1 MSSSSLHLTPSTI
14 RDHLQAEDKR
24 RDQAVTLGRMRAY
37 ARRNQM
43 LPYGGDILT
52 PGNLHRINKYL
63 EIVSLGENPSIADAL
78 LSAILTTGRPLKELA
93 GMTWQPT
100 SSERP
105 KVPLLRK
112 GGQWVWWLPAGK
124 PSSRQFLYGE
134 RPVEHEPALLPV
146 PCSDRTRLLIE
157 RAHLTG
163 AAGSPIFGEDEGYL
177 IEAVRSARHAA
188 GAKASLRSLE
198 SWLFHK
204 IAASPHGDLAIAA
217 IITGRDPPIVQS
229 VLHYTR
235 IETSRTWS
243 ILTTALDNFDRFGA
257 RPLMTAN
264 HVLGSRFAP
273 PKSDLRNIIMHLKK
287 ALSIP
292 PSSDAAIT
300 KFHNAMTIY
309 TALFY
314 LYATG
319 CRPTA
324 ALIPNSSAVDPGTGF
339 TILDDK
345 AAPDGF
351 KTRLV
356 WVSHECRAQLTNY
369 ERHLERVAIK
379 LPSLRSKI
387 EKTKTPL
394 ILGNGKI
401 MSLKPASM
409 RKELRALGWEFPL
422 NASRHYLRSKL
433 VGAIGSETLHA
444 FLGHWHLGIEPW
456 SKEAALDPLS
466 YRAELAGSLPKIL
479 REAGFSP
486 VPGL

>member
-1 MSSSSLHLTPSTI
+1 MSSSSLHLIPSTI
-14 RDHLQAEDKR
+14 QDHLDAENKR
-24 RDQAVTLGRMRAY
+24 RDQVVTQGRMRAY

-43 LPYGGDILT
+43 LAYGGDTLT

-63 EIVSLGENPSIADAL
+63 EIVSVGENPSIADAM

-93 GMTWQPT
+93 GMTSQVT
-100 SSERP
+100 SSELP

-112 GGQWVWWLPAGK
+112 GGRWIWWLPAGK
-124 PSSRQFLYGE
+124 PSSRQNLYGE
-134 RPVEHEPALLPV
+134 LPTDNAPALLPV

-157 RAHLTG
+157 RAQSTG
-163 AAGSPIFGEDEGYL
+163 ADGMPIFGEDERDL
-177 IEAVRSARHAA
+177 IEAVRSARDAA
-188 GAKASLRSLE
+188 GAKVSLRSLE

-204 IAASPHGDLAIAA
+204 IAAGPHGDLAIAA

-235 IETSRTWS
+235 IETSQTWS
-243 ILTTALDNFDRFGA
+243 ILTTALDDFDRFGA

-264 HVLGSRFAP
+264 QGLGSRFAP
-273 PKSDLRNIIMHLKK
+273 SKSDLQNIIKPLKK

-292 PSSDAAIT
+292 PSSDAAFA

-324 ALIPNSSAVDPGTGF
+324 AFIPSSSAVDPETGF

-369 ERHLERVAIK
+369 ERHLERLAIE
-379 LPSLRSKI
+379 LPNLRPKI
-387 EKTKTPL
+387 EKTRIPL
-394 ILGNGKI
+394 ILENGKI
-401 MSLKPASM
+401 KSLEPADL
-409 RKELRALGWEFPL
+409 RRELRALGWEFPL
-422 NASRHYLRSKL
+422 NAGRHYLRSRL
-433 VGAIGSETLHA
+433 VGEIGSETLHA

-466 YRAELAGSLPKIL
+466 YRAELEGSLPKIL
-479 REAGFSP
+479 SEAGFSP

>member
-14 RDHLQAEDKR
+14 QDHLQVEDKR
-24 RDQAVTLGRMRAY
+24 RDQAVTQGRIRAY

-43 LPYGGDILT
+43 LAYGGDILT

-63 EIVSLGENPSIADAL
+63 ESVSLGENPSIADAL

-93 GMTWQPT
+93 GMTSQGT

-105 KVPLLRK
+105 KVPLLCK
-112 GGQWVWWLPAGK
+112 SGHWTWWLPAGK
-124 PSSRQFLYGE
+124 PSSRQNLYGE
-134 RPVEHEPALLPV
+134 LPADDEPALLPV

-157 RAHLTG
+157 RAHSTG
-163 AAGSPIFGEDEGYL
+163 ATGSPIFGEDERDL

-204 IAASPHGDLAIAA
+204 IAAGPHGDLAVAA

-235 IETSRTWS
+235 IETSQTWS
-243 ILTTALDNFDRFGA
+243 ILTTALDGFDKFGG
-257 RPLMTAN
+257 RPLLTAKQW
-264 HVLGSRFAP
+264 LGSRFAP
-273 PKSDLRNIIMHLKK
+273 PKSDLREIIKRLKK

-292 PSSDAAIT
+292 PTCDATFA

-324 ALIPNSSAVDPGTGF
+324 ALIPSSSAIDPETGF

-356 WVSHECRAQLTNY
+356 WALMNA
-369 ERHLERVAIK
+369 ER
-379 LPSLRSKI
+379 
-387 EKTKTPL
+387 
-394 ILGNGKI
+394 N
-401 MSLKPASM
+401 
-409 RKELRALGWEFPL
+409 
-422 NASRHYLRSKL
+422 
-433 VGAIGSETLHA
+433 
-444 FLGHWHLGIEPW
+444 
-456 SKEAALDPLS
+456 
-466 YRAELAGSLPKIL
+466 
-479 REAGFSP
+479 
-486 VPGL
+486 

>member
-14 RDHLQAEDKR
+14 QDHLQVEDKR
-24 RDQAVTLGRMRAY
+24 RDQAVTQGRIRAY

-43 LPYGGDILT
+43 LAYGGDILT

-63 EIVSLGENPSIADAL
+63 ESVSLGENPSIADAL

-93 GMTWQPT
+93 GMTSQGT

-105 KVPLLRK
+105 KVPLLCK
-112 GGQWVWWLPAGK
+112 SGHWTWWLPAGK
-124 PSSRQFLYGE
+124 PSSRQNLYGE
-134 RPVEHEPALLPV
+134 LPADDEPALLPV

-157 RAHLTG
+157 RAHSTG
-163 AAGSPIFGEDEGYL
+163 ATGSPIFGEDERDL

-204 IAASPHGDLAIAA
+204 IAAGPHGDLAVAA

-235 IETSRTWS
+235 IETSQTWS
-243 ILTTALDNFDRFGA
+243 ILTTALDGFDKFGG
-257 RPLMTAN
+257 RPLLTAKQW
-264 HVLGSRFAP
+264 LGSRFAP
-273 PKSDLRNIIMHLKK
+273 PKSDLREIIKRLKK

-292 PSSDAAIT
+292 PTCDATFA

-324 ALIPNSSAVDPGTGF
+324 ALIPSSSAIDPETGF

-369 ERHLERVAIK
+369 EQHLERLAIQ
-379 LPSLRSKI
+379 LPNVRSKI
-387 EKTKTPL
+387 EKTKIPM
-394 ILGNGKI
+394 ILDNGQIK
-401 MSLKPASM
+401 SLKPAGM
-409 RKELRALGWEFPL
+409 RTELRALGWEYPL
-422 NASRHYLRSKL
+422 NAGRHYLRSRL
-433 VGAIGSETLHA
+433 VGEIGSEALHA

-479 REAGFSP
+479 REAGFAP
-486 VPGL
+486 VRGL

>member
-1 MSSSSLHLTPSTI
+1 MSSSSLHLIPSTI
-14 RDHLQAEDKR
+14 EDHLQAENNR
-24 RDQAVTLGRMRAY
+24 RDQAVTQGRIRAY

-43 LPYGGDILT
+43 LAYGGDTLT
-52 PGNLHRINKYL
+52 PGILHRLNKYL
-63 EIVSLGENPSIADAL
+63 ELVSHGENPSIADAL

-93 GMTWQPT
+93 SMTSQVT

-105 KVPLLRK
+105 KLPTLSK
-112 GGQWVWWLPAGK
+112 GGHWIWWLPAGK
-124 PSSRQFLYGE
+124 PSSRQNLYGE
-134 RPVEHEPALLPV
+134 LPTDHEPALLPV

-157 RAHLTG
+157 RAQSTG
-163 AAGSPIFGEDEGYL
+163 AAGSPIFGEDESDL

-204 IAASPHGDLAIAA
+204 IAAGLHGDLAIAA

-235 IETSRTWS
+235 IESSQTWS
-243 ILTTALDNFDRFGA
+243 ILTNALNDFDSFGV
-257 RPLMTAN
+257 RQLMTVN
-264 HVLGSRFAP
+264 QGLGSRFAP
-273 PKSDLRNIIMHLKK
+273 SKSDLQNIIKLLKK
-287 ALSIP
+287 ELSIP
-292 PSSDAAIT
+292 PSSDATFA

-324 ALIPNSSAVDPGTGF
+324 ALIPSSSAVDPETGF

-369 ERHLERVAIK
+369 ERHLECLAK
-379 LPSLRSKI
+379 ELPNFRSKI
-387 EKTKTPL
+387 EKTRIPFL
-394 ILGNGKI
+394 LENGKI
-401 MSLKPASM
+401 KNLKPAGL
-409 RKELRALGWEFPL
+409 RRELRALGWEFPL
-422 NASRHYLRSKL
+422 NAGRHYLRSRL
-433 VGAIGSETLHA
+433 VGEIGSETLHA

-466 YRAELAGSLPKIL
+466 YRTELAGSLPKIL
-479 REAGFSP
+479 QEAGFAP
-486 VPGL
+486 VRGL